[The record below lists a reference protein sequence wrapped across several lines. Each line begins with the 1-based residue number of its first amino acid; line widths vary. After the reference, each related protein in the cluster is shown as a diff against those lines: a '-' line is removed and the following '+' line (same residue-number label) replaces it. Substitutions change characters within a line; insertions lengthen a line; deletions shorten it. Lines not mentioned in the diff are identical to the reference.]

1 MSTVRLW
8 VMSLNDV
15 TRSISAHQCMKPVVS
30 SRVYELPPNF
40 SWWHNWLNQQIDMCA
55 QQRLRSAWASTQSD
69 QSSLFA
75 WRNIGPLTT
84 YWLHSEYSD
93 QTGRMPRLIGVFAG
107 STCHFAGFVVRQL
120 KYSEIEPGQ
129 RENGERNHELQGKDY
144 WQNVFKNFSLINFIQ
159 IFLGKQI

>member
-8 VMSLNDV
+8 WIPLMTSHDQLVLINVWSQLCPQGKFGGKCIWAAA
-15 TRSISAHQCMKPVVS
+15 R
-30 SRVYELPPNF
+30 
-40 SWWHNWLNQQIDMCA
+40 LNQQIDMCA

-69 QSSLFA
+69 QSSLFT

-84 YWLHSEYSD
+84 YWVHSEYSD

-144 WQNVFKNFSLINFIQ
+144 RQNVFKNFSLINFIQ